1 MKKSLILLLLI
12 MSYVTLSCQQKSN
25 KNDLEKENLK
35 GNVLSVRKTLYEV
48 TEKFGEPVKGARKCV
63 DLDICEVYTKYNEL
77 GNETEFT
84 EYDGYGFNFISK
96 IKYNEKNQKIEQ
108 NRYTPEEGK
117 RVMQFKLKYD
127 LKGNCT
133 ELSSDY
139 GYVEKKVYDDN
150 NNLIKELIK
159 RGTGPNEKF
168 NEFNYKYNDKN
179 QKISEVSEDDKTV
192 YTYFENGDMK
202 DVIIYNNDGSIQR
215 KGNYIYKYDEHQNWI
230 VQIGY
235 ENGIPTLYAERIIE
249 YKN

>member
-1 MKKSLILLLLI
+1 MKKALILLLLL
-12 MSYVTLSCQQKSN
+12 MSCVTLSCQQKSN

-48 TEKFGEPVKGARKCV
+48 TEKFGEPVKGARKCI
-63 DLDICEVYTKYNEL
+63 DLDICELYTKYNEL

-139 GYVEKKVYDDN
+139 GYVEKKEYDDN
-150 NNLIKELIK
+150 NNLIKEFIK
-159 RGTGPNEKF
+159 HGTGPKEKF

-179 QKISEVSEDDKTV
+179 QKISEVNEYGKTV

-215 KGNYIYKYDEHQNWI
+215 KGNYIYQYDEHQNWI

-235 ENGIPTLYAERIIE
+235 ENGIPTLYEERIIE